1 MTERERHEAIQAF
14 SLICQACANTGITA
28 ARHGDTDT
36 VIHTAQQIIHDA
48 QRIITLITTA
58 D

>member
-1 MTERERHEAIQAF
+1 MTEREKREIIRTF
-14 SLICQACANTGITA
+14 SLICQTSANTGITA

>member
-14 SLICQACANTGITA
+14 SLICQTSANTGITA
-28 ARHGDTDT
+28 ARKGDTET
-36 VIHTAQQIIHDA
+36 TTRTAEQIIHHA
-48 QRIITLITTA
+48 REIIRLINTA

>member
-14 SLICQACANTGITA
+14 SLICQTSANTGITA
-28 ARHGDTDT
+28 ARKGDTET
-36 VIHTAQQIIHDA
+36 TTRTAQQIIHHA
-48 QRIITLITTA
+48 REIIRLINTA

>member
-1 MTERERHEAIQAF
+1 MTEREKRETFRTF

-28 ARHGDTDT
+28 A
-36 VIHTAQQIIHDA
+36 
-48 QRIITLITTA
+48 QRIITLINTA

>member
-14 SLICQACANTGITA
+14 SLICQTSANTGITA
-28 ARHGDTDT
+28 ARHGDTE
-36 VIHTAQQIIHDA
+36 TAIHDA

>member
-1 MTERERHEAIQAF
+1 MTEREKRETLRTF

-28 ARHGDTDT
+28 ATRGDPETT
-36 VIHTAQQIIHDA
+36 TRTAEQIIHHA
-48 QRIITLITTA
+48 REIIRLINTA

>member
-14 SLICQACANTGITA
+14 SLICQTCANTGITA
-28 ARHGDTDT
+28 ARHGDTET
-36 VIHTAQQIIHDA
+36 TIHTAQQIIYHA
-48 QRIITLITTA
+48 REIIRLITTA